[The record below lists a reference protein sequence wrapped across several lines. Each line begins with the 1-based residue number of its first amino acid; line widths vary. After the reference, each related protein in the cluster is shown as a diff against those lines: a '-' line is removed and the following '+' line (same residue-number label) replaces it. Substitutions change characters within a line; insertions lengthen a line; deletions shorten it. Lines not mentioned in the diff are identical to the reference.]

1 MNGKTESLSKE
12 IEYKKNQMEILGL
25 ENAMLKLKKINLFP
39 LRGLQLEDIKDLFL
53 QETEI

>member
-25 ENAMLKLKKINLFP
+25 KNAMLKLKKINLFP
-39 LRGLQLEDIKDLFL
+39 LHGLQLEDIKDNFF
-53 QETEI
+53 QETKI